1 MSATRGDTPELSLH
15 LRSLAGLDLVGAAPP
30 LVRVEPVRERVVVVS
45 ASRPLAQEVF
55 LDRCQQDGVPV
66 VVRPSGGG
74 AVLLAPGVVVASVLA
89 RRQPHEA
96 FPEAI
101 FRRYVGAAGAALAAG
116 GAPPTAMR
124 GISDLCIDDRK
135 VAGSSLRLWRDRFL
149 FQMSLLHDPDLS
161 LLERYLPLPTRMPA
175 YRQGRPHALF
185 VTSLVASGCRVS
197 EAALLGELERH
208 LRRAL
213 DEQGR

>member
-1 MSATRGDTPELSLH
+1 MPLPSADPPTLSPHLH
-15 LRSLAGLDLVGAAPP
+15 RITGQDLVQAAPP
-30 LVRVEPVRERVVVVS
+30 RLRVEPVRERAVVVS
-45 ASRPLAQEVF
+45 ASRPLAQEVY
-55 LDRCQQDGVPV
+55 LDRCERDGVPV

-89 RRQPHEA
+89 PRQRHEA

-101 FRRYVGAAGAALAAG
+101 FRRYVGAVGAALAAC

-124 GISDLCIDDRK
+124 GVSDLCIDDRK

-149 FQMSLLHDPDLS
+149 FQVSLLHDPDLS

-175 YRQGRPHALF
+175 YRQRRPHSLF
-185 VTSLVASGCRVS
+185 VTSLAASGCAVP
-197 EAALLGELERH
+197 EATLLRELEHH
-208 LRRAL
+208 LRDAL
-213 DEQGR
+213 AQQAR